1 LDEAGLRS
9 LFSSQTEDLRRRE
22 REIEEKSH
30 KVELEGVRRAADEQA
45 KRLEAQLSDLKALVA
60 SVANAKP
67 APPPPPPPPG
77 PDVGTIVAGII
88 AAAGPIVTSF
98 WQTSAAEKQARAAA
112 EEARQRAEAEDRRA
126 RAVAEAE
133 ERRAAATRPLVPPEI
148 LALLQTGAERG
159 EKQAAEFGSLM
170 KAQAE
175 SARINMES
183 QAVAQRTMLQTI
195 ADIAQLQLKTG
206 EGEAAGIDWGKVVGG
221 ALQALAMMRA
231 GPPGA
236 VAQPGQFVTTQQFAG
251 AAPAGANGAVPPG
264 AAPTTPPPNVPESP
278 ILDAIEN
285 RIRAKGSPP
294 EIVDDIKK
302 ALEDEGVRA
311 EIAAT
316 EDGLAGVFEER
327 LGDFAEAKGNEA
339 YMGSLLAALEKAGVS
354 LGG

>member
-88 AAAGPIVTSF
+88 AAAAPIVTVF
-98 WQTSAAEKQARAAA
+98 WQTSAAEKAARAAV
-112 EEARQRAEAEDRRA
+112 EEARHRAEAEDRRT
-126 RAVAEAE
+126 
-133 ERRAAATRPLVPPEI
+133 AATRPLVPPEI

-206 EGEAAGIDWGKVVGG
+206 EGEAAGVDWGKVVGG

-231 GPPGA
+231 PQGGA
-236 VAQPGQFVTTQQFAG
+236 AQGGAQPGQFVTTQQIAG
-251 AAPAGANGAVPPG
+251 APAGGTAANGAI
-264 AAPTTPPPNVPESP
+264 APAPPPPNVPESP
-278 ILDAIEN
+278 ILDAIED

-302 ALEDEGVRA
+302 ALEDAGVRA